1 MLAAKSANIETSE
14 LLVSNGKAIQAQDS
28 NNCSALF
35 YACSGGH
42 LQMVKFLITNNL
54 EVNCSD
60 AFHKTLLHV
69 VTDVEIAKLLISEY
83 GLKLNAKDGN
93 GRCPYIVLQNKVP

>member
-1 MLAAKSANIETSE
+1 MLAAKSGNIDTAE
-14 LLVSNGKAIQAQDS
+14 LLVSNGAAIQAQDS

-54 EVNCSD
+54 EG
-60 AFHKTLLHV
+60 F
-69 VTDVEIAKLLISEY
+69 IA
-83 GLKLNAKDGN
+83 
-93 GRCPYIVLQNKVP
+93 NKWWKFGGPGYDLFSIPLPV